1 MPVINPIE
9 SAAVAGG
16 ASFGPCQAWDL
27 SCANFPDEVEPEL
40 EATAA
45 MIATEILWNR
55 TKRQFGLCSVSL
67 RPCRKDCLPAGPW
80 IPQVGGW
87 YDFTGSSWPFPQPA
101 LIGGAWINIA
111 CGSCFSDCSCSHIS
125 EVRLPY
131 PVAAIT
137 EVKVDGVVLPPTAYR
152 VDNYNLLVRIDGE
165 EWPRCNDMN
174 LDDTEVG
181 TWSVTAD
188 YGQDVPELGKLAAG
202 QLAVE
207 IAKRCINA
215 SGCVLPS
222 GTVPEVTRQGVKK
235 VFFDSETAFKGGMT
249 GMYWPDLFIKTFNPS
264 GTGLANIF
272 DIDGPKHR
280 RVGTA

>member
-1 MPVINPIE
+1 MPVINPLP
-9 SAAVAGG
+9 SASAGG
-16 ASFGPCQAWDL
+16 ASFGPCQPWDL
-27 SCANFPDEVEPEL
+27 LCANFPEDADETL
-40 EATAA
+40 QTTAA
-45 MIATEILWNR
+45 TIATEILWNR

-80 IPQVGGW
+80 IPTTGGW
-87 YDFTGSSWPFPQPA
+87 YDFTGASWPFPQPA

-131 PVAAIT
+131 PVASIT
-137 EVKVDGVVLPPTAYR
+137 EVKVDGVVLPSTAYR
-152 VDNYNLLVRIDGE
+152 VDNFNLLVRLDGE

-174 LDDTEVG
+174 LDDDQSG

-207 IAKRCINA
+207 IAKRCVNA
-215 SGCVLPS
+215 SGCLIPA
-222 GTVPEVTRQGVKK
+222 GTVQEVTRQGVKK
-235 VFFDSETAFKGGMT
+235 VFFDADTAFKGGMI
-249 GMYWPDLFIKTFNPS
+249 GMFYPDLFVKTFNP
-264 GTGLANIF
+264 TGASRAVIF
-272 DIDGPKHR
+272 DIDGSKHR